1 MARSKKIQ
9 VIDPADE
16 EIDPRLACL
25 AALRDQV
32 PQMEQASD
40 TELPATEAGM
50 PEPAPATAS
59 SDGQRT
65 RTRSRRTSAAT
76 ASATPP
82 AAVPTPATALPD
94 LADLA
99 TKVSEVEA
107 QARAAREEA
116 QARKAEADAI
126 RARLEEVARARQEA
140 LGLLRRLQAQ
150 REWAGAEVSALER
163 QVAARIEAIEAEAR
177 ETARRLQELEA
188 DEGVRRLRA
197 EEEAHRQAEAARQRA
212 EEARQLLREGKV
224 TEALRLLARA
234 EGEEAARARDEAL
247 QVARRLVGGALFR
260 ARQALED
267 GDHQGVVQAA
277 QQVAHLLPHMG
288 GPDRQALQGLFCRAA
303 AALAPADLPLVLIR
317 GKKVERQ
324 GRRIWTVRPGHLAVG
339 SPCKGGAKVLFNLGT
354 PWRPGQVVPEGQAEI
369 LPLRARHAQ
378 TASTEA
384 KSSSSSS

>member
-16 EIDPRLACL
+16 DIDPRLACL

-40 TELPATEAGM
+40 PELPATEAGM

-82 AAVPTPATALPD
+82 ADVPTPATALPD

-107 QARAAREEA
+107 QARA
-116 QARKAEADAI
+116 
-126 RARLEEVARARQEA
+126 ARQEA

-163 QVAARIEAIEAEAR
+163 QVAARIEALEAEAR
-177 ETARRLQELEA
+177 EMARRLQELEA
-188 DEGVRRLRA
+188 HEGVRRLRA
-197 EEEAHRQAEAARQRA
+197 EEEARAQAERSRARA
-212 EEARQLLREGKV
+212 EEARGLLRQGKV
-224 TEALRLLARA
+224 AEALRLLARTH
-234 EGEEAARARDEAL
+234 GEEAARARDEAL
-247 QVARRLVGGALFR
+247 RVARRLVAGAVFR

-267 GDHQGVVQAA
+267 GDHQGVIRAA
-277 QQVAHLLPHMG
+277 QEVAYLLPYVQ
-288 GPDRQALQGLFCRAA
+288 GPDRQALQGVFCEAA
-303 AALAPADLPLVLIR
+303 HRLAPPDLPLVLIR
-317 GKKVERQ
+317 GRKV
-324 GRRIWTVRPGHLAVG
+324 GRRGRLTWTARPGLLAVG
-339 SPCKGGAKVLFNLGT
+339 TPVQGGARVLFNLGT
-354 PWRPGQVVPEGQAEI
+354 PWEPGCTVPGGQVQI
-369 LPLRARHAQ
+369 LPLKVRHGQ
-378 TASTEA
+378 PEQ
-384 KSSSSSS
+384 

>member
-16 EIDPRLACL
+16 DIDPRLACL

-40 TELPATEAGM
+40 PELPATEAGM

-82 AAVPTPATALPD
+82 ADVPTPATALPD

-163 QVAARIEAIEAEAR
+163 QVAARIEALEAEAR
-177 ETARRLQELEA
+177 EMARRLQELEA
-188 DEGVRRLRA
+188 HEGVRRLRA
-197 EEEAHRQAEAARQRA
+197 EEEARAQAERSRARA
-212 EEARQLLREGKV
+212 EEARGLLRQGKV
-224 TEALRLLARA
+224 AEALRLLARTH
-234 EGEEAARARDEAL
+234 GEEAARARDEAL
-247 QVARRLVGGALFR
+247 RVARRLVAGAVFR

-267 GDHQGVVQAA
+267 GDHQGVIRAA
-277 QQVAHLLPHMG
+277 QEVAYLLPYVQ
-288 GPDRQALQGLFCRAA
+288 GPDRQALQGVFCEAA
-303 AALAPADLPLVLIR
+303 HRLAPPDLPLVLIR
-317 GKKVERQ
+317 GRKV
-324 GRRIWTVRPGHLAVG
+324 GRRGRLTWTARPGLLAVG
-339 SPCKGGAKVLFNLGT
+339 TPVQGGARVLYNLGT
-354 PWRPGQVVPEGQAEI
+354 PWEPGCTVPGGQVQI
-369 LPLRARHAQ
+369 LPLKVRHGQ
-378 TASTEA
+378 PEQ
-384 KSSSSSS
+384 

>member
-40 TELPATEAGM
+40 PELPATEAGM

-82 AAVPTPATALPD
+82 ADVPTPATALPD

-150 REWAGAEVSALER
+150 REWAGAEEVSALER
-163 QVAARIEAIEAEAR
+163 QVAARIEVLEAEAR
-177 ETARRLQELEA
+177 EIARRLQELEA
-188 DEGVRRLRA
+188 HEGVRRLRA
-197 EEEAHRQAEAARQRA
+197 EEEARAQAERSRARA
-212 EEARQLLREGKV
+212 EEARGLLRQGKV
-224 TEALRLLARA
+224 AEALRLLARTD
-234 EGEEAARARDEAL
+234 GEEATRARDEAL
-247 QVARRLVGGALFR
+247 RVARRLVAGAVFR

-267 GDHQGVVQAA
+267 GDHQGVIRAA
-277 QQVAHLLPHMG
+277 QEVAYLLPYVQ
-288 GPDRQALQGLFCRAA
+288 GPDRQALQGVFCQAA
-303 AALAPADLPLVLIR
+303 DALAPSDLPLVLIR
-317 GKKVERQ
+317 GRKVERR
-324 GRRIWTVRPGHLAVG
+324 GRLSWTARPGLLAVG
-339 SPCKGGAKVLFNLGT
+339 TPVQGGARVLFNLGT
-354 PWRPGQVVPEGQAEI
+354 PWEPGCTVPEGQAQI
-369 LPLRARHAQ
+369 LPLRARHGR
-378 TASTEA
+378 A
-384 KSSSSSS
+384 KSSS